1 MRCPTTSQTRP
12 IVREST
18 AASRRAPWAGTVS
31 TPPSPLGTT
40 APADQFS
47 SRPTRSNRRV
57 GTDPPLHAALVA
69 ALFVPASRTPRAPRI
84 SAPFRAQ
91 CLGRSRA
98 TATHPLRSPGTRAL
112 PALPTPCL
120 RSPYITYITQHRNV
134 PLRNRGAAR
143 PDRLRSPH
151 TTHHRRCLQPLNHT
165 RSTLDRPTRRR
176 AQSAHRNGLEQLW
189 VV

>member
-98 TATHPLRSPGTRAL
+98 TTTHHLRSPGTRAL

-120 RSPYITYITQHRNV
+120 RSPYITQHRNV
-134 PLRNRGAAR
+134 PLRDRSAAR

-151 TTHHRRCLQPLNHT
+151 TTHHRKRLQPLITHA
-165 RSTLDRPTRRR
+165 RHAIARHDGEHDQPT
-176 AQSAHRNGLEQLW
+176 ATDSSNCG
-189 VV
+189 